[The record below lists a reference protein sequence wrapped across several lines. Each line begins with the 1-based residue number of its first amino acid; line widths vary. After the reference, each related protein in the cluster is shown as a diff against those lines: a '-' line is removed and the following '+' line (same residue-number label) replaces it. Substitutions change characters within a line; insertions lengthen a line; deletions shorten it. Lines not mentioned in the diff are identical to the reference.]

1 MKLKLLKDL
10 HVNGAMKTIVV
21 LLAGGLFLC
30 EQAQAV
36 PITGAIAFS
45 GSATASGPSGG
56 TPSTIHFID
65 PWHSL
70 PGTGSYTPVSMGT
83 NTIFNDFA
91 FIGDGAAATLI
102 GTDSPIWTFTIGAT
116 TYSFDLLT
124 LTDGHVDAG
133 SMGFSGTGIAHI
145 TGFDDT
151 PASFALEGA
160 GTGFDFILSSS
171 TTATIPEGGN
181 TAVLFAFGLAVIGI
195 MTLRQKLAA

>member
-10 HVNGAMKTIVV
+10 HVSGAMKTIVV

-36 PITGAIAFS
+36 PITGAIIFS
-45 GSATASGPSGG
+45 GSATASGPSG
-56 TPSTIHFID
+56 PPDTIHFVD

-83 NTIFNDFA
+83 NTIFNDFT
-91 FIGDGAAATLI
+91 FIGDGAAATLV
-102 GTDSPIWTFTIGAT
+102 GTDSPIWTITIGAT

-124 LTDGHVDAG
+124 LTDGHVDSG
-133 SMGFSGTGIAHI
+133 SMSFTGTGIAHI

-151 PASFALEGA
+151 PASFGLEGS

-181 TAVLFAFGLAVIGI
+181 TAVLFAFGLALIGV